1 MRDVAGWD
9 KLIAAANG
17 RNQRALSPN
26 MGIVMDSS
34 LSSGS
39 YEEYINQVWTKYS
52 TDLYINTQSSY
63 GTVVGSVSN
72 NLSTFDGVGSFT
84 QPSTADII
92 TCVTAAFNRSTLHL
106 DAVQPDDV
114 VTSEYYQNP
123 VTNHYARICHATSL
137 DGRGYGFPYDDVGPK
152 GDVDQSGAV
161 NDPNPQLLTVVV
173 GGTNDSS
180 QNL

>member
-1 MRDVAGWD
+1 MRDAGWD

-63 GTVVGSVSN
+63 GTVVGSHQQR
-72 NLSTFDGVGSFT
+72 T
-84 QPSTADII
+84 
-92 TCVTAAFNRSTLHL
+92 
-106 DAVQPDDV
+106 
-114 VTSEYYQNP
+114 
-123 VTNHYARICHATSL
+123 
-137 DGRGYGFPYDDVGPK
+137 
-152 GDVDQSGAV
+152 
-161 NDPNPQLLTVVV
+161 
-173 GGTNDSS
+173 
-180 QNL
+180 

>member
-1 MRDVAGWD
+1 
-9 KLIAAANG
+9 
-17 RNQRALSPN
+17 

-92 TCVTAAFNRSTLHL
+92 TCVTGPFRLTDNVTLNNVTARLVAAFNRSTLHL

-137 DGRGYGFPYDDVGPK
+137 DGCGYGFPYDDVGPK